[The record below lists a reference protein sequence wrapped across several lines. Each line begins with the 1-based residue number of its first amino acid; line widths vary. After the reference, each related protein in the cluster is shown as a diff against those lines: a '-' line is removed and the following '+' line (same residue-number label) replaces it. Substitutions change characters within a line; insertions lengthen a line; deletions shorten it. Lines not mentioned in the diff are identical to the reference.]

1 MSFLV
6 NLPSSLITQIRKHT
20 TMIMSSAEEKIS
32 KIESLYKTIR
42 ERLKALVGSYGYDQ
56 VNYKQKLHG
65 KDEFTDELFKNMMTF
80 QRNLE
85 LLVEDAKE
93 LKDDKTEFYVK
104 RCFKELASVRF
115 YLEDSDWGAYKALDL
130 KDGEKASN
138 AFYKLRSN
146 MYAVFQDVRVIYT
159 LRIYPIEEK
168 LELKSALT
176 DLTFTNVVACLEEA
190 ETNLV
195 EKKPDHLKDALCRC
209 REALEKFVT
218 NALEKEGKK
227 PSKQFNVDIG
237 TVAGMGMLRREEK
250 RMIEAT
256 YSYLAEGCHG
266 RIENLTLGK
275 VNYAMKDTY
284 MRIDLLLKTYR
295 EYVSSKK

>member
-1 MSFLV
+1 MA
-6 NLPSSLITQIRKHT
+6 I
-20 TMIMSSAEEKIS
+20 IMSSVEEKIS
-32 KIESLYKTIR
+32 KIELLYKEIR
-42 ERLKALVGSYGYDQ
+42 ERLKALDESYGNTHVQLNKRYHDK
-56 VNYKQKLHG
+56 N
-65 KDEFTDELFKNMMTF
+65 EFTDELLKLVVTF

-93 LKDDKTEFYVK
+93 LKDDKTKFYVE
-104 RCFKELASVRF
+104 RCFTELGYVRW
-115 YLEDSDWGAYKALDL
+115 YLEDGKSGTYRALDL
-130 KDGEKASN
+130 KQHEKAYN

-146 MYAVFQDVRVIYT
+146 MYAIFQDVRVTYA

-168 LELKSALT
+168 LKLKSALS
-176 DLTFTNVVACLEEA
+176 DLTFTDVVACLEEA

-218 NALEKEGKK
+218 NTLEKEGKT
-227 PSKQFNVDIG
+227 PSKKFNVDIG
-237 TVAGMGMLRREEK
+237 TVTGMGILRKEEK
-250 RMIEAT
+250 RMIEPT
-256 YSYLAEGCHG
+256 YAYLSEGCHG

-295 EYVSSKK
+295 EHISSKK